1 MMQQSK
7 ARFGTEGDGWF
18 SHDGRLWLDALP
30 CMSSLFRYICSAHNL
45 SGYNYLAFLSAVLM
59 PFRGCPLTYTSR

>member
-30 CMSSLFRYICSAHNL
+30 CMSSQGIIISRFYLL
-45 SGYNYLAFLSAVLM
+45 S
-59 PFRGCPLTYTSR
+59 